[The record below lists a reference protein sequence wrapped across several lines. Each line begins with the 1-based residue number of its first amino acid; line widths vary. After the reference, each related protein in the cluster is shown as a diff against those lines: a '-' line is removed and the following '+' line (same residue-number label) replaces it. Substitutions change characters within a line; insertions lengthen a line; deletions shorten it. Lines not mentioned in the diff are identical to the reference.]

1 MYLVLCTINDESKKN
16 LVESILTPRNG
27 VHSVLWLTVKD
38 GLDKRIKKTIIG
50 GSISGLYENRY
61 KQTCLITMEDKAYS
75 EIYKKIQ
82 QLELEDYIDSF
93 TKLPI
98 LEDCK
103 SISLA

>member
-16 LVESILTPRNG
+16 IFESVLTIENG

-38 GLDKRIKKTIIG
+38 GLDKKIKKTIIG
-50 GSISGLYENRY
+50 GSISGLYENKY
-61 KQTCLITMEDKAYS
+61 KQTCFITLEDKAYK
-75 EIYKKIQ
+75 EIYIKMQK
-82 QLELEDYIDSF
+82 LGLEDYIDSY